1 MNVGAAIGRPPTQP
15 PVISMNETQYPKRKQ
30 NRLQNYDYSMP
41 HGYFITVCTQDRKNL
56 FWMDER
62 IPVTC
67 KKEVMLTKYGKMVD
81 EVILS
86 IPAHYPSVSVDDYVI
101 MPNHIHLLLQIHT
114 DPDGRPMAINCGV
127 IATGNDWILVR
138 CAEHHP
144 TIQTV
149 VNQMKGAASKW
160 VGFSLWQK
168 GFYDHIVRNDRDY
181 QEIIRYIQ
189 GNPAKWLEDKL
200 YRMR

>member
-1 MNVGAAIGRPPTQP
+1 
-15 PVISMNETQYPKRKQ
+15 
-30 NRLQNYDYSMP
+30 
-41 HGYFITVCTQDRKNL
+41 
-56 FWMDER
+56 
-62 IPVTC
+62 
-67 KKEVMLTKYGKMVD
+67 MLTKYGKMVD
-81 EVILS
+81 EIILS

-114 DPDGRPMAINCGV
+114 DPDGRPMA
-127 IATGNDWILVR
+127 A
-138 CAEHHP
+138 P

-160 VGFSLWQK
+160 AGFSLWQK

-181 QEIIRYIQ
+181 QEILRYIQ

>member
-1 MNVGAAIGRPPTQP
+1 MNVGAAIGRPQTTP
-15 PVISMNETQYPKRKQ
+15 PVMSMNETQYPKRKQ

-56 FWMDER
+56 FWMGER

-67 KKEVMLTKYGKMVD
+67 KEEVMLTKYGKMVD

-114 DPDGRPMAINCGV
+114 DPDGRPMA
-127 IATGNDWILVR
+127 
-138 CAEHHP
+138 
-144 TIQTV
+144 
-149 VNQMKGAASKW
+149 
-160 VGFSLWQK
+160 
-168 GFYDHIVRNDRDY
+168 
-181 QEIIRYIQ
+181 
-189 GNPAKWLEDKL
+189 DKL
-200 YRMR
+200 WCHCHWQ

>member
-1 MNVGAAIGRPPTQP
+1 MNVGAAIGRPQTKP

-62 IPVTC
+62 IPVIC

-114 DPDGRPMAINCGV
+114 DPDGRPMA
-127 IATGNDWILVR
+127 A
-138 CAEHHP
+138 P

-160 VGFSLWQK
+160 AGFSLWQK
-168 GFYDHIVRNDRDY
+168 GFYDHIVRNDGDY

>member
-1 MNVGAAIGRPPTQP
+1 
-15 PVISMNETQYPKRKQ
+15 
-30 NRLQNYDYSMP
+30 
-41 HGYFITVCTQDRKNL
+41 
-56 FWMDER
+56 MDER

-114 DPDGRPMAINCGV
+114 DPDGRPMA
-127 IATGNDWILVR
+127 
-138 CAEHHP
+138 P

-160 VGFSLWQK
+160 AGFSLWQK

>member
-1 MNVGAAIGRPPTQP
+1 MGISSPYAPKTGKICFGWMKEFPLPARKRLCWRNTEKWWMKSFFLFRRIIHPFQWMTMLLCRITFICCCKFIPTRTGGQWP
-15 PVISMNETQYPKRKQ
+15 
-30 NRLQNYDYSMP
+30 
-41 HGYFITVCTQDRKNL
+41 
-56 FWMDER
+56 
-62 IPVTC
+62 
-67 KKEVMLTKYGKMVD
+67 
-81 EVILS
+81 
-86 IPAHYPSVSVDDYVI
+86 
-101 MPNHIHLLLQIHT
+101 
-114 DPDGRPMAINCGV
+114 INCGV

-160 VGFSLWQK
+160 AGFSLWQK
-168 GFYDHIVRNDRDY
+168 GFYDHIVRNDGDY